1 MHCLVLLL
9 GFVLGK
15 THAAYQQCSLLGFV
29 LGKSVIGTILAT
41 NRACGVLIS
50 LKPDPVFP
58 CCCR

>member
-50 LKPDPVFP
+50 ET
-58 CCCR
+58 